1 MKLINKINIEYFRSL
16 KSVHIE
22 NINHL
27 NIFSGKNDIGKSN
40 ILKALDIF
48 FNKKSISFIDDF
60 NKERLNEVRK
70 ESIKGRQYIRITIEF
85 INPGGYKTLPKYFS
99 VSKTWD
105 RKGNMLEGVKDNFDF
120 LEKKGKYKFKNKE
133 ISRRSLTALLNRIRY
148 TYIPA
153 IRDEMFFSSLLN
165 KLQETIFEVEE
176 RKNNYDFQDKIV
188 DFNDTVKKLTEK
200 LNEEFKIVSGV
211 SSSLSFPN
219 NIAEIFQRL
228 IIDTDAGVYKIPLKL
243 RGDGIRLRY
252 IPTILNYISQNSRF
266 IEIWGFDE
274 PENSCEYSLS
284 NQVARQFVEEYSKKT
299 QIFVTS
305 HSFHFIA
312 IEDDRTSKYRVFRTN
327 EDINTQ
333 IVQIDKVTSL
343 LLDENLGIL
352 DINKKLSALYTS
364 MLEEKKQMDEIK
376 NKITKYQLP
385 HLIFEGKT
393 DNLLFKI
400 AYSKLFNEPIDNYYK
415 LCDHTITDSGTSVG
429 SGARFVNEFLINH
442 ISKIS
447 TDNTII
453 AVFDAD
459 FTGVNEIKALKK
471 IFVEISNETEQYYL
485 FQHKF
490 KKNVYAMTLVTPEH
504 RKVFFSKK
512 YPQYCYITTELLL
525 DDMVISNDNRKYPT
539 LFDKTVFSF
548 QGNKNAFAER
558 IELNKETIDFKGF
571 KPTFDLISK
580 IITFNE

>member
-266 IEIWGFDE
+266 IEMIGLQ
-274 PENSCEYSLS
+274 N
-284 NQVARQFVEEYSKKT
+284 
-299 QIFVTS
+299 
-305 HSFHFIA
+305 
-312 IEDDRTSKYRVFRTN
+312 
-327 EDINTQ
+327 
-333 IVQIDKVTSL
+333 IV
-343 LLDENLGIL
+343 
-352 DINKKLSALYTS
+352 Y
-364 MLEEKKQMDEIK
+364 LERM
-376 NKITKYQLP
+376 KI
-385 HLIFEGKT
+385 
-393 DNLLFKI
+393 
-400 AYSKLFNEPIDNYYK
+400 
-415 LCDHTITDSGTSVG
+415 
-429 SGARFVNEFLINH
+429 
-442 ISKIS
+442 
-447 TDNTII
+447 
-453 AVFDAD
+453 
-459 FTGVNEIKALKK
+459 
-471 IFVEISNETEQYYL
+471 
-485 FQHKF
+485 
-490 KKNVYAMTLVTPEH
+490 
-504 RKVFFSKK
+504 
-512 YPQYCYITTELLL
+512 
-525 DDMVISNDNRKYPT
+525 
-539 LFDKTVFSF
+539 
-548 QGNKNAFAER
+548 
-558 IELNKETIDFKGF
+558 
-571 KPTFDLISK
+571 
-580 IITFNE
+580 